1 MDERGVGEVGGG
13 VHSNGKRDAEC
24 GPTMERDREKSRRKA
39 EAGMANG
46 TQEGGRKTI
55 REGQNAGPCE
65 CESETPSFW
74 DYSNRPVGPG
84 GEEREGAG
92 RDAGVLNSNQ

>member
-1 MDERGVGEVGGG
+1 
-13 VHSNGKRDAEC
+13 
-24 GPTMERDREKSRRKA
+24 MERDREKSRRKA